1 MDNRIKELRKKESLN
16 QKEFAKAI
24 GVSRQSVSSI
34 ENGRYD
40 PSLELAFIISDLLGK
55 SIEEIFIYERG
66 RKHEKE

>member
-1 MDNRIKELRKKESLN
+1 MDNRIKELRKKECLN